1 MRKEAVIVALLILMS
16 PIALVNSMYSIE
28 NTHNI
33 STKVTTTTDIN
44 VYAEAAN
51 FYIGKAGHVAMV
63 LLATGGHIEVPVDPS
78 WPEFDGLVAMR
89 IAGGIGHRWWL
100 YYHHDICPEI
110 PPTITLILHY
120 NKSESEAT
128 PLAKSLADKVGDSLN
143 ITFYPLWS
151 FGDEHRSA
159 FLFTA
164 QLNLS
169 DTIEF
174 MNNEIISK
182 FPTEGLTS
190 FAYSPIVQAN
200 MNEEVYTR
208 AALTLFRDYDDIDE
222 DNNTEEFV
230 PILVLATMVPD
241 AITEEDEW
249 FKFSVKEALDLE
261 TTAVIEPNLT
271 ANYSILTVHSYLPL
285 EVDENRSTIPDNP
298 LYEFSGRFIYLLK
311 AENFSRVF
319 DNVLLYFKALNFTA
333 ESEIMPKMTSMF
345 YISNI
350 VATKHIS
357 KAYYGREPNAI
368 NVTFTVAI
376 TNFGD
381 SGEALNVRVALPLV
395 GDFRRVLNAMAFE
408 LEEKISE
415 FISGVNWTIEYNTKI
430 GDAYVDAFVTTVD
443 RIGPKETVL
452 LNFSVL
458 LIPEIIGNRFG
469 TLAVA
474 LSFWMGPIVT
484 YEDIEGKDY
493 FVIANG
499 FVVSPRA
506 ALGTIARLIRTGV
519 EPIDE
524 NDLLYRFNFNL
535 TLAVFA
541 GENPEIEIDRFFD
554 IKAKLFLSKPTS
566 IVSRLE
572 LNEVAEATL
581 DELNITRGEDSET
594 VHTFSLSFDRRLK
607 AGVWAVFGY
616 VEFTVETPEG
626 NLTLGFTTNSY
637 MIYIPPRPWIIQRW
651 LLRREFP
658 YPHVELNIEKLA
670 TYDNTTSEL
679 TISINITNEGD
690 TDTKIRFYEFLLTD
704 YINTSVGNNG
714 VVSVKI
720 NGRAVDVYVE
730 VKEDLGVL
738 VIVSPWI
745 PIKAGET
752 IRVEITVKV
761 VANYSGEMVIRPTL
775 IEYNFGK
782 FEPDRIS
789 DEESHMEDVDSRE
802 EMEHEGNKTNHEGG
816 ARLLVISNKVLR
828 TMQEGGNALSTFT
841 NLVILTI
848 TPPTGG
854 GGEEEGGGGAHWGT
868 LILLTLIAGVIVVVY
883 VKISRR
889 NKY

>member
-16 PIALVNSMYSIE
+16 PIVLVNSMYSIE
-28 NTHNI
+28 STHNI

-63 LLATGGHIEVPVDPS
+63 LLAAGGHIEVPVDPS

-169 DTIEF
+169 GTIEF

-190 FAYSPIVQAN
+190 FAYSSIVQAN

-208 AALTLFRDYDDIDE
+208 AALTLFRDYYDVDE

-230 PILVLATMVPD
+230 PILILATMVPD
-241 AITEEDEW
+241 AITEEGEW
-249 FKFSVKEALDLE
+249 FKFSVKEALDLG
-261 TTAVIEPNLT
+261 TTAVIEPNPT

-311 AENFSRVF
+311 AENFSRTF
-319 DNVLLYFKALNFTA
+319 DDIVIYMQAFNFTA
-333 ESEIMPKMTSMF
+333 ELETMPIMTSMF
-345 YISNI
+345 FILDITGTTYQHFLETWP
-350 VATKHIS
+350 AL
-357 KAYYGREPNAI
+357 

-376 TNFGD
+376 ANLGEGD
-381 SGEALNVRVALPLV
+381 ALNIRVALPLV
-395 GDFRRVLNAMAFE
+395 GDFRRVLNAMAFHFGE
-408 LEEKISE
+408 NISE
-415 FISGVNWTIEYNTKI
+415 FISGANWTIEYNTKI
-430 GDAYVDAFVTTVD
+430 GDAYMDAFVTTVD
-443 RIGPKETVL
+443 RIGPNETVL

-458 LIPEIIGNRFG
+458 LIPGIIGERFG

-499 FVVSPRA
+499 FVVSPGA
-506 ALGTIARLIRTGV
+506 ALGTIAGLIPTGV

-524 NDLLYRFNFNL
+524 KDLLYRFNFNL

-581 DELNITRGEDSET
+581 DELNITRGEDNET
-594 VHTFSLSFDRRLK
+594 VHTFSLSFDRRLR

-637 MIYIPPRPWIIQRW
+637 MIYVPPMPWIIQRW

-670 TYDNTTSEL
+670 TYDNTTGEL

-714 VVSVKI
+714 VISVEI

-745 PIKAGET
+745 PIKAEET
-752 IRVEITVKV
+752 IRVKITVKV

-775 IEYNFGK
+775 IEYNFGR
-782 FEPDRIS
+782 FEPDQIS
-789 DEESHMEDVDSRE
+789 DEESHMEDIDSRE

-848 TPPTGG
+848 TPTGG
-854 GGEEEGGGGAHWGT
+854 GEEGGGGIRWGM

-883 VKISRR
+883 VKMSRR